1 MAWSRPRGWSLREG
15 GGPERHYAGP
25 VAFAKPSPE
34 LTARFQA
41 VVPDAPGVQRKQMFG
56 MPAAFVNGNMFAGLF
71 EENLLV
77 RLDEAGRA
85 ELEAAGGS
93 EFAPMGR
100 PMKEYR
106 TVPPALVADD
116 AAVTR
121 WIERALAFASAMPL
135 KQPKPGKTS

>member
-1 MAWSRPRGWSLREG
+1 MGGRGARPAHLT
-15 GGPERHYAGP
+15 YAGA

-41 VVPDAPGVQRKQMFG
+41 IVPDAPGVERKQMFG

-71 EENLLV
+71 EENMLV

-85 ELEAAGGS
+85 ELEAAGGT

-106 TVPPALVADD
+106 TVPPAQISDD
-116 AAVTR
+116 AAVSA
-121 WIERALAFASAMPL
+121 WIERALAFASAMPP
-135 KQPKPGKTS
+135 KQPKAKTSS

>member
-1 MAWSRPRGWSLREG
+1 
-15 GGPERHYAGP
+15 

-34 LTARFQA
+34 LSARFEA
-41 VVPDAPGVQRKQMFG
+41 IVPHAPGVERKQMFG

-71 EENLLV
+71 EENMLV

-85 ELEAAGGS
+85 ELEAAGGA

-106 TVPPALVADD
+106 TVPPALISDD
-116 AAVTR
+116 AAVTA
-121 WIERALAFASAMPL
+121 WIERALAFASAMPP
-135 KQPKPGKTS
+135 KQPKAKTSS